1 MAGNVGLELAS
12 KFHAVFAGMSQAYG
26 TYDLSRPQ
34 IRESDGKVEGGALTR
49 RAPVTDELWQ
59 KHLDGEMG
67 IGIVPIRDDNT
78 CLFGAID
85 VDDYSG
91 LSHQDMAVRLAR
103 LGIPLVVFRSKS
115 GGLHLFAFASEPVSA
130 LKMQTKL
137 RDVAAVLGHGTSE
150 IFPKQTKILIDQG
163 DVGQWINMPYFN
175 GVRGM
180 RYAVTVEGN
189 AMSAWEFLSYV
200 DEIKQG
206 PAWFD
211 SPTLLV
217 NDFPD
222 GPPCLQI
229 LSNIGYP
236 KGTRNDGLYS
246 IGIYL
251 RKSDPDNWEQK
262 LDILNHKYMVPP
274 LSLIEVQG
282 VAKSLKRK
290 EYNYACTKQ
299 PICNHCNATLC
310 RTRKYGVGGG
320 QGKFPSLGGLTKLA
334 TKPPT
339 WFWTVDGIRMELTT
353 TDLQDP
359 RKFQARCMEYLNMMP
374 PMPSAPIWQ
383 SAVQHAMDSVTVVE
397 APSDASP
404 EGQFWEMVEKFCTG
418 RAQALQKEEIVL
430 GRPFTQGK
438 KTYFRLIDLVTFL
451 NTHKFVDFKTVK
463 IAAMLKESGAEH
475 HVDAFKG
482 RTTNYWSIP
491 ALVGQSESF
500 DVPDSMGGKPA
511 F

>member
-1 MAGNVGLELAS
+1 MPGIGVELAA

-34 IRESDGKVEGGALTR
+34 IRESDGKVEGKGLTR
-49 RAPVTDELWQ
+49 RAPVTEELWRQ
-59 KHLDGEMG
+59 HLDGEGAG

-78 CLFGAID
+78 CVFGAID

-91 LSHQDMAVRLAR
+91 IDHQDMAVRLAR
-103 LGIPLVVFRSKS
+103 LGIPLAVFRSKS
-115 GGLHLFAFASEPVSA
+115 GGVHLFAFAAEPVSA
-130 LKMQTKL
+130 LRMQSKL
-137 RDVAAVLGHGTSE
+137 RDIAAVLGYGTSE
-150 IFPKQTKILIDQG
+150 IFPKQTKILVDQG
-163 DVGQWINMPYFN
+163 DVGQWINMPYFG

-180 RYAVTVEGN
+180 RYEVDVDGSALSPAQFLNYVE
-189 AMSAWEFLSYV
+189 
-200 DEIKQG
+200 EIKQL

-211 SPTLLV
+211 APTILTD
-217 NDFPD
+217 DFPD

-251 RKSDPDNWEQK
+251 RKSDPDNWEQR
-262 LDILNHKYMVPP
+262 LDLLNHKYMVPP
-274 LSLIEVQG
+274 LSLVEVQG

-320 QGKFPSLGGLTKLA
+320 QGKFPTLGSITKLA
-334 TKPPT
+334 TRPPI
-339 WFWTVDGIRMELTT
+339 WFWTVDGARIELTT
-353 TDLQDP
+353 QELQDP
-359 RKFQARCMEYLNMMP
+359 RRFQGKCMEVLNIMP
-374 PMPSAPIWQ
+374 TVPSAVVWQ
-383 SAVQHAMDSVTVVE
+383 AAVSHAMDSVTIVE
-397 APSDASP
+397 APDDASP

-418 RAQALQKEEIVL
+418 RAQAVQKEEIVL
-430 GRPFTQGK
+430 GRPYTEK
-438 KTYFRLIDLVTFL
+438 KRTYFRLIDLTTFL
-451 NTHKFVDFKTVK
+451 NTHKFMDFKTVK
-463 IAAMLKESGAEH
+463 IASLLKEHGAEH
-475 HVDAFKG
+475 HCDAFRG

-491 ALVGQSESF
+491 ALTAQSESF
-500 DVPDSMGGKPA
+500 SVPDSMGGRPA